1 MIAIADPKG
10 KGYAVLVIFLVG
22 GFVSLFASVIFGYLA
37 DRIYTHPKMGGRR
50 FSFIF
55 IAGVLMVP
63 LSICVAGADSLAYL
77 TATLAVINVLSTIFT
92 VPYNGLVADVVQR
105 DQRGRASAIQGAFSA
120 IGYVLGAVLGLFYS
134 TLGNYITYTIISVLL
149 LLSIIIAY
157 VSVKEEPFTRAD
169 LARIQKA
176 DRGTTGARARTKKKS
191 KGAEFPTRPTTC
203 PPSHP
208 PPTPPGPGTA
218 AWSCP
223 NLALLSSRSFP
234 GGMAEL
240 RESKMRKGPN
250 PVVNFFRSIY
260 AGILLPLFDPL
271 LTNRD
276 FFWVFLT
283 RFVMELGQ
291 YTVQV
296 QAAWRAHV
304 PQACRSGS
312 RP

>member
-176 DRGTTGARARTKKKS
+176 DRGTTGARARVDGS
-191 KGAEFPTRPTTC
+191 GEDNAHQNVKGRRDPTTTTT
-203 PPSHP
+203 HP
-208 PPTPPGPGTA
+208 PHPGPAQPHGR
-218 AWSCP
+218 
-223 NLALLSSRSFP
+223 ALTL
-234 GGMAEL
+234 
-240 RESKMRKGPN
+240 
-250 PVVNFFRSIY
+250 
-260 AGILLPLFDPL
+260 
-271 LTNRD
+271 
-276 FFWVFLT
+276 
-283 RFVMELGQ
+283 
-291 YTVQV
+291 
-296 QAAWRAHV
+296 H
-304 PQACRSGS
+304 C
-312 RP
+312 